1 MSTILFSSLKHH
13 STSGIVPRA
22 VVIEVHLS
30 EIVSDGGVL
39 SKPCEPK
46 LERHRGS
53 KFVWVQFYFH
63 HIGMVPLQVCSEF

>member
-1 MSTILFSSLKHH
+1 MTTILFSSLKHH
-13 STSGIVPRA
+13 STSGIVLRA

-39 SKPCEPK
+39 SEPCEPK

-53 KFVWVQFYFH
+53 KFVWVEFYFH
-63 HIGMVPLQVCSEF
+63 HIGMVPLQVFPEL

>member
-1 MSTILFSSLKHH
+1 MGTIVFSSLKHH

-39 SKPCEPK
+39 S
-46 LERHRGS
+46 
-53 KFVWVQFYFH
+53 
-63 HIGMVPLQVCSEF
+63 

>member
-1 MSTILFSSLKHH
+1 MIEVRFSEIVADGGFQKKLVSQSLKGIQARNSCEYHLFSSLKHH

-39 SKPCEPK
+39 S
-46 LERHRGS
+46 
-53 KFVWVQFYFH
+53 
-63 HIGMVPLQVCSEF
+63 

>member
-1 MSTILFSSLKHH
+1 MVVFKFRLVSQSLKGIQARNFVGTISFSSLKHH

-39 SKPCEPK
+39 S
-46 LERHRGS
+46 
-53 KFVWVQFYFH
+53 
-63 HIGMVPLQVCSEF
+63 